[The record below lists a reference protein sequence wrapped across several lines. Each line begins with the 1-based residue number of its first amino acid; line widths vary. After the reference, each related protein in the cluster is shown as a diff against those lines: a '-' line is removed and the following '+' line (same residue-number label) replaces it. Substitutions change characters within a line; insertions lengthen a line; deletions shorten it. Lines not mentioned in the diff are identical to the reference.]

1 MTRDDIIRMA
11 READDFADKHTP
23 PFSTVPNEWQEI
35 RDRRFAALVAA
46 AEREACAALCDE
58 MEASPAL
65 SDIEKYRARFIG
77 DAIRARGDS
86 SSQEGSA

>member
-1 MTRDDIIRMA
+1 MA
-11 READDFADKHTP
+11 LCPEIA
-23 PFSTVPNEWQEI
+23 EWQAELI
-35 RDRRFAALVAA
+35 EEQALNIMLS
-46 AEREACAALCDE
+46 EREACAALCDE